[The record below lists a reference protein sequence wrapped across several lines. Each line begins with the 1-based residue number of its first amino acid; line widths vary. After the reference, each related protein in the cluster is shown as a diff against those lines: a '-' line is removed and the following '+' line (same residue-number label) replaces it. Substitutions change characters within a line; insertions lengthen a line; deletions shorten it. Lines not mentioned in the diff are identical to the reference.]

1 MASYD
6 TSTVVFEYPGAYRP
20 GLKLVAKR
28 YIPKSSVPAGLTL
41 LFTHCTGSHKESW
54 EVVIAELLQLKDSA
68 FNTPVVR
75 EAWSVDWQ
83 SHGEAATVNQSIL
96 KIDTE
101 GLSVTEYAAGLR
113 ALVCS
118 EHLSGHQLVAIG
130 HSAGVTAILLSTL
143 SLPTDKMPYS
153 AVVLMEPS
161 LVTRDA
167 FEKHGATRKAA
178 LEMMYKAME
187 ARRDTWNS
195 REDALA
201 FFKKRLPW
209 KMWDPQILELLARH
223 GLREIRTQENGEA
236 VKKVSLACT
245 TLQEKKAYADN
256 EPHFTATERIST
268 LDPQVE
274 VHCIF
279 GERSDVVPKYC
290 HDSILELR
298 KIASIQHVERAGH
311 FALQENPV
319 GLAACIAYVL
329 RSLASARSK
338 L

>member
-1 MASYD
+1 MCGS
-6 TSTVVFEYPGAYRP
+6 V
-20 GLKLVAKR
+20 KLVAKR
-28 YIPKSSVPAGLTL
+28 YVPNGAVPAGLTL

-68 FNTPVVR
+68 FNAPVVR

-83 SHGEAATVNQSIL
+83 SHGEAATVNENIL

-143 SLPTDKMPYS
+143 SLPSDKTPYR
-153 AVVLMEPS
+153 AVVFMEPS

-167 FEKHGATRKAA
+167 FNKHGVNRKAA

-187 ARRDTWNS
+187 ARKDTWNS
-195 REDALA
+195 REEALA
-201 FFKKRLPW
+201 YFKERLPW
-209 KMWDPQILELLARH
+209 KMWDPRILELLARH
-223 GLREIRTQENGEA
+223 GLKEVRGRENGED
-236 VKKVSLACT
+236 VTKVSLACT
-245 TLQEKKAYADN
+245 TLQEKKAFADT
-256 EPHFTATERIST
+256 EPHFTATERIGT
-268 LDPQVE
+268 LDPQIE
-274 VHCIF
+274 VHCIL

-298 KIASIQHVERAGH
+298 KVTSIQYVQRAGH
-311 FALQENPV
+311 FALQENPD
-319 GLAACIAYVL
+319 GLAACIANVL